1 MPQSILK
8 ERKAHLASYLLL
20 QGMLINIKTYHFHSY
35 EPPVTPFLHN
45 ITSYFRPVNIAKFLR
60 TVFLKK
66 SSRSSHLQMFFT
78 GVLESLF
85 KNLADWRLA
94 T

>member
-35 EPPVTPFLHN
+35 EPPITPFLHN

-60 TVFLKK
+60 TVLVLLNSHFVITYQYFF
-66 SSRSSHLQMFFT
+66 SS
-78 GVLESLF
+78 
-85 KNLADWRLA
+85 
-94 T
+94 